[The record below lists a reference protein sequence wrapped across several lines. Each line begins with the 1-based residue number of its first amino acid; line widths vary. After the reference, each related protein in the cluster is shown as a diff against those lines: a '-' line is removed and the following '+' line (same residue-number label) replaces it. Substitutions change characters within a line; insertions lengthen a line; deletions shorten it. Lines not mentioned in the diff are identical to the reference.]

1 MSLPVSTLLTS
12 EFEEDIRYE
21 VWRESLAPLFFAE
34 AVGDPLQ
41 FNGQA
46 KLYLAED
53 MVFAKTQF
61 DALNFILDRKW
72 SRQYEPD
79 CLLIQLYT
87 QGGYQGISADN
98 SVQITPAS
106 ISILDLRQTLYTHT
120 VASEVITTVVPRHYV
135 ADRKIPPSGYTFTSK
150 NAATP
155 VLANQILALWQ
166 NINQLDAS
174 HAYLMLKSMTNTILD
189 VANDTVSDLN
199 PGPFGSRF
207 EGMLCYIDTHLND
220 DTALSESRLCKQFY
234 CSRATL
240 YRWFGNYGGVRRY
253 IKKRRLSRIYKTLLT
268 QQGASLNNVASRFGF
283 KSAAHFSR
291 SFKEEFNLSPSQL
304 TPQKKPGI
312 KTSTSTAIKS
322 NYPQYRDW
330 LLTV

>member
-106 ISILDLRQTLYTHT
+106 ISILDLRQPLYTHT

-135 ADRKIPPSGYTFTSK
+135 ADR
-150 NAATP
+150 
-155 VLANQILALWQ
+155 
-166 NINQLDAS
+166 
-174 HAYLMLKSMTNTILD
+174 
-189 VANDTVSDLN
+189 
-199 PGPFGSRF
+199 
-207 EGMLCYIDTHLND
+207 
-220 DTALSESRLCKQFY
+220 
-234 CSRATL
+234 
-240 YRWFGNYGGVRRY
+240 
-253 IKKRRLSRIYKTLLT
+253 
-268 QQGASLNNVASRFGF
+268 
-283 KSAAHFSR
+283 
-291 SFKEEFNLSPSQL
+291 
-304 TPQKKPGI
+304 
-312 KTSTSTAIKS
+312 
-322 NYPQYRDW
+322 
-330 LLTV
+330 